1 MITLAELDRKIGK
14 ILPEIRK
21 IRHELHRIPEIAGKE
36 YKTSALIREKLSDLG
51 LDMKPPFLGTDVIAL
66 LNPEKSGNLTLRA
79 DIDALPIEENNEN
92 LPYRSAH
99 PGMMHACG
107 HDGHAAMLLGAAEI
121 LAGIRGSVP
130 CSVRLLFQPG
140 EEMAALAREVLKS
153 GALQDPEPD
162 FITGLHNFPDEE
174 YGKINTRP
182 GALMAAAGFFHI
194 ILHGKS
200 GHGSLPKKANNP
212 LECAAEIIAECGKI
226 VPEDCVLTFCKCAG
240 GNCNN
245 VIPETAELL
254 GTIRFFDPARGQKLL
269 SDFENTV
276 RQISERRKIK
286 CDFSCD
292 VPVIPVINRT
302 EDFERTRR
310 VITRDLGDDAFSVLA
325 EPTMIAEDFSWYL
338 QKYRGIFCHL
348 GAGRSCPLHSNRY
361 DFDDELLAYG
371 IRYFCLMALHGNELF
386 DRIGVKK

>member
-162 FITGLHNFPDEE
+162 FITGRVD
-174 YGKINTRP
+174 G
-182 GALMAAAGFFHI
+182 
-194 ILHGKS
+194 
-200 GHGSLPKKANNP
+200 
-212 LECAAEIIAECGKI
+212 
-226 VPEDCVLTFCKCAG
+226 
-240 GNCNN
+240 
-245 VIPETAELL
+245 
-254 GTIRFFDPARGQKLL
+254 RG
-269 SDFENTV
+269 
-276 RQISERRKIK
+276 
-286 CDFSCD
+286 
-292 VPVIPVINRT
+292 
-302 EDFERTRR
+302 
-310 VITRDLGDDAFSVLA
+310 
-325 EPTMIAEDFSWYL
+325 
-338 QKYRGIFCHL
+338 GIFSYHSSRQKRPRQSAEKGQQPVGVCGGDHRRMRENRSGGLCADVLPVRRGKLQQCHS
-348 GAGRSCPLHSNRY
+348 GNGGTAWHHPFFCP
-361 DFDDELLAYG
+361 G
-371 IRYFCLMALHGNELF
+371 
-386 DRIGVKK
+386 

>member
-1 MITLAELDRKIGK
+1 MITLDELDQKIEK
-14 ILPEIRK
+14 ILPEIK
-21 IRHELHRIPEIAGKE
+21 TVRHDLHRIPEIAGKE
-36 YKTSALIREKLSDLG
+36 YKTSALIREKLSDLE
-51 LDMKPPFLGTDVIAL
+51 LDIKPPFLETDVVAL
-66 LNPEKSGNLTLRA
+66 LNPEKSKNLTLRA
-79 DIDALPIEENNEN
+79 DIDALPIEEKNEN

-107 HDGHAAMLLGAAEI
+107 HDGHAAMLLGAAVI
-121 LAGIRGSVP
+121 LSEIRGSVP
-130 CSVRLLFQPG
+130 CSVRFLFQPG
-140 EEMAALAREVLKS
+140 EEVAALARDVLRS

-182 GALMAAAGFFHI
+182 GALMAAAGFFQI
-194 ILHGKS
+194 TLRGKS

-212 LECAAEIIAECGKI
+212 LVCAAEIISECGKI
-226 VPEDCVLTFCKCAG
+226 VPEDCVLSFCQCTG

-254 GTIRFFDPARGQKLL
+254 GTIRFFDHDKGQKLL

-276 RQISERRKIK
+276 RQIAVRRKIQ
-286 CDFSCD
+286 CVFSCD
-292 VPVIPVINRT
+292 VPCIPVINRT
-302 EDFERTRR
+302 EDYERTRS
-310 VITRDLGDDAFSVLA
+310 VIIGNLGDDAFSELSV
-325 EPTMIAEDFSWYL
+325 PSMIGEDFSWYL

-348 GAGRSCPLHSNRY
+348 GAGNSCPLHSNRY

-371 IRYFCLMALHGNELF
+371 IRYFCLMALHGDELF
-386 DRIGVKK
+386 S

>member
-1 MITLAELDRKIGK
+1 MITLDELDLKIGK
-14 ILPEIRK
+14 ILPKIRK
-21 IRHELHRIPEIAGKE
+21 FRHDLHRIPETAGRE
-36 YKTSALIREKLSDLG
+36 YKTSALIREKLSNLG
-51 LDMKPPFLGTDVIAL
+51 LDIKPPFLETDVVAL
-66 LNPEKSGNLTLRA
+66 MNPEKPGNLTLRA
-79 DIDALPIEENNEN
+79 DIDALPLEEKNEN

-107 HDGHAAMLLGAAEI
+107 HDGHTAMLLGAAEI
-121 LAGIRGSVP
+121 LAGIRESVP
-130 CSVRLLFQPG
+130 CSVRFLFQPG
-140 EEMAALAREVLKS
+140 EEVASLARDVLKS

-174 YGKINTRP
+174 YAKINTRP
-182 GALMAAAGFFHI
+182 GALMAAAGFFKI
-194 ILHGKS
+194 TLRGKS

-226 VPEDCVLTFCKCAG
+226 VPEDCILSFCKCAG

-254 GTIRFFDPARGQKLL
+254 GTIRFFDPDKGQELL
-269 SDFENTV
+269 SGFENTV
-276 RQISERRKIK
+276 GQIAQRRKIE

-292 VPVIPVINRT
+292 VPAIPVINRA
-302 EDFERTRR
+302 EDFERTRNI
-310 VITRDLGDDAFSVLA
+310 ITRDLGDDAFSMLS
-325 EPTMIAEDFSWYL
+325 EPSMIAEDFSWYL

-348 GAGRSCPLHSNRY
+348 GAGNSEPLHSNRY
-361 DFDDELLAYG
+361 DFDDGLLAYG

-386 DRIGVKK
+386 G

>member
-1 MITLAELDRKIGK
+1 MITLDELTAKIGK
-14 ILPEIRK
+14 ILPGIK
-21 IRHELHRIPEIAGKE
+21 KFRHDLHRIPEIAGKE
-36 YKTSALIREKLSDLG
+36 YKTSALIRERLSKLG

-66 LNPEKSGNLTLRA
+66 LNPERSNNLTLRA
-79 DIDALPIEENNEN
+79 DIDALPIEEKNEN

-107 HDGHAAMLLGAAEI
+107 HDGHTAMLLGAAAI
-121 LAGIRGSVP
+121 LAEIRESVP
-130 CSVRLLFQPG
+130 CSVRFLFQPG
-140 EEMAALAREVLKS
+140 EEAGAFARDVLES

-194 ILHGKS
+194 TLHGKG
-200 GHGSLPKKANNP
+200 GHGSLPKQANNP

-226 VPEDCVLTFCKCAG
+226 VPEDCVLTFCQCVG

-254 GTIRFFDPARGQKLL
+254 GTIRFFDHDKGQRML
-269 SDFENTV
+269 SAFEKTTG
-276 RQISERRKIK
+276 QIAERRKIE
-286 CDFSCD
+286 CAFSCT
-292 VPVIPVINRT
+292 VPCFPVINRA
-302 EDFERTRR
+302 EDFERTRN
-310 VITRDLGDDAFSVLA
+310 VITRNLGDGAFSELPS
-325 EPTMIAEDFSWYL
+325 PTMIAEDFSWYL
-338 QKYRGIFCHL
+338 KHYPGIFCHL
-348 GAGRSCPLHSNRY
+348 GSGKSKPLHSNSY
-361 DFDDELLAYG
+361 DFDDGLLAYG

-386 DRIGVKK
+386 H